1 MNEQLLNQVM
11 QMLGGPQQFQTL
23 MNQAQQR
30 LQQANMTPEQYI
42 NSMISSGQMT
52 QEQFQQAR
60 NFANQ
65 VTGMNR

>member
-42 NSMISSGQMT
+42 NSMINSGQMT

>member
-1 MNEQLLNQVM
+1 MNGIPMNGQPSGPNQPNNF
-11 QMLGGPQQFQTL
+11 GF
-23 MNQAQQR
+23 NQAQQTS
-30 LQQANMTPEQYI
+30 LTPEQYVRQKL
-42 NSMISSGQMT
+42 NSGELT

>member
-11 QMLGGPQQFQTL
+11 QYFGGPQQFQTL

-42 NSMISSGQMT
+42 NNMISSGQMT

>member
-30 LQQANMTPEQYI
+30 LQRANMTPEQYI

>member
-30 LQQANMTPEQYI
+30 LQQANMTPEQYV
-42 NSMISSGQMT
+42 NNMISSGQMT

>member
-11 QMLGGPQQFQTL
+11 QYFGGPQQFQIL

-30 LQQANMTPEQYI
+30 LQQTSLSPEQYVRQKLD
-42 NSMISSGQMT
+42 SGELT

>member
-11 QMLGGPQQFQTL
+11 QMLGGPQQFQSL

>member
-11 QMLGGPQQFQTL
+11 QMFGGPQQFQTL